1 MSGVAAA
8 AVITSRS
15 NTVAE
20 SFSPPA
26 AFELDELTIA
36 DLQSAMAAGKFS
48 AHSLAKKYLDR
59 IDELAA
65 YLFREDDFP
74 KDGVLSTGTS
84 LVPDLPF
91 TLRAGDE
98 IRIKIRGIGELINLV
113 ARGKAAVWAT
123 KTR

>member
-1 MSGVAAA
+1 MNRRKFLAKGAMSGVAAA

-59 IDELAA
+59 IDELDKHGPDVNSVIE
-65 YLFREDDFP
+65 LNPD
-74 KDGVLSTGTS
+74 VLSIA
-84 LVPDLPF
+84 
-91 TLRAGDE
+91 RALE
-98 IRIKIRGIGELINLV
+98 EERKPR
-113 ARGKAAVWAT
+113 K
-123 KTR
+123 